1 MREEKKNAMHFFMP
15 MEKPPTA
22 TAQERKVTKQGGRVL
37 FYDTPEIQDAKS
49 LLISSLYPHRPEK
62 PIKCGVHLITV
73 WMFPAGEKHKDGK
86 WRTSKPDTDNLQ
98 KMLKDCM
105 TQVGFWED
113 DALVCWESVQKRWS
127 KGKTGIY
134 IEIRRLGETV
144 EDGEES

>member
-1 MREEKKNAMHFFMP
+1 MHFFMP

-105 TQVGFWED
+105 TQVGFWGD

>member
-1 MREEKKNAMHFFMP
+1 MHFFMP

-37 FYDTPEIQDAKS
+37 FYDTPEIQDAKN

-144 EDGEES
+144 EDGEKS

>member
-1 MREEKKNAMHFFMP
+1 MHFFMP